1 MQALLDLGLIPLV
14 IGSLFIIILFFVMV
28 GGVFRWIRKVPPNK
42 ALLVFGFRTRSKVN
56 VLRRVPIAE
65 MEGDGAGTVKEYST
79 RTEEVIVNYRIV
91 KGGWTLVLPVLHQV
105 RELDLGVM
113 TLDVKV
119 ENVLSSHAVPL
130 TIDGIAQIKI
140 GSDDT
145 FIATAAEQLLDKG
158 EEEIRLVASETLK
171 GHLRA
176 IIGVM
181 TVEQVYKDREEF
193 SQRVQEV
200 AIDDLA
206 GLGFEIK
213 SFVIKDI
220 DDPKGYLE
228 ALGRPEIAAKLRDA
242 RVAEADADREA
253 TEKEQT
259 AEKAKAEA
267 RMNTD
272 VARAQ
277 FDAQVARE
285 RAVAERAEEIGLAEQ
300 DRTLEERKAE
310 AAEQAALRRNQE
322 LEAEVRR
329 PADARLYAAEQ
340 EADGVRAKGFAEA
353 DVKQK
358 TGQAEAEA
366 DKAKGLATA
375 DVTKAQRLA
384 EAEGTKAGLL
394 AEAEGRRQLAESL
407 NAYEEGALRYVLG
420 LELLGGVPA
429 VAESFG
435 KAFANIE
442 QIRLIELGGHDG
454 GEGAVER
461 FLDTIPN
468 SLFNFLQ
475 KASALLASPIDDLVV
490 ARIAEEAA
498 EHGIDIPPDKQE
510 EIKQGIRKRAAE
522 AGEEDTGSTPPPD
535 EADSVPPHRG

>member
-1 MQALLDLGLIPLV
+1 MQNLLNLGLIPLV
-14 IGSLFIIILFFVMV
+14 VGSLFIVILFFLMV
-28 GGVFRWIRKVPPNK
+28 AGVFRWIRKVPPNI
-42 ALLVFGFRTRSKVN
+42 ALLVFGFRTKSSVM
-56 VLRRVPIAE
+56 VLRRVPVAE
-65 MEGDGAGTVKEYST
+65 TEGVKEGAIKEYTT
-79 RTEEVIVNYRIV
+79 RTEEVEVNYRIV

-130 TIDGIAQIKI
+130 TVDGIAQIKI

-158 EEEIRLVASETLK
+158 EDEIRFVASETLK

-242 RVAEADADREA
+242 RVAEATADREA

-267 RMNTD
+267 IKNTD

-285 RAVAERAEEIGLAEQ
+285 RAVAQRAEEIGLAEQ
-300 DRTLEERKAE
+300 DKTLETRKAE
-310 AAEQAALRRNQE
+310 AAEQAALRRDQE

-329 PADARLYAAEQ
+329 PADATLYAAQ
-340 EADGVRAKGFAEA
+340 QDADGVRARGFASA

-358 TGQAEAEA
+358 TGEAEAEA
-366 DKAKGLATA
+366 DKAKGLASA

-384 EAEGTKAGLL
+384 EATGTKAQLL
-394 AEAEGRRQLAESL
+394 AEAEGREQLAQSL

-420 LELLGGVPA
+420 LALLESIPEMA
-429 VAESFG
+429 DSFG
-435 KAFANIE
+435 TAFANIE
-442 QIRLIELGGHDG
+442 QIRLIELGGDGG
-454 GEGAVER
+454 GEGAVDR

-468 SLFNFLQ
+468 SLFKFLQ
-475 KASALLASPIDDLVV
+475 KATALMSGPIDDLVV
-490 ARIAEEAA
+490 AKIAQEAA
-498 EHGIDIPPDKQE
+498 KHGLDISPEERQE
-510 EIKQGIRKRAAE
+510 LKNKLKAN
-522 AGEEDTGSTPPPD
+522 DS
-535 EADSVPPHRG
+535 EADEEGSGASPEGD